1 MNYIIIYIDKYFS
14 LHSADNLR
22 FFNEIFRTRY
32 FSNQKSQKYLL
43 PLSLST
49 FLIYFEMS
57 RKQVSK
63 FPHTQ
68 LISCNRQSSKECFC
82 CISLIIYCK
91 LDYLSLT
98 QSYILQ
104 QNKDIL
110 YYNIREQK
118 DSSKYFL
125 VFPPR
130 QYIQGLHY
138 RRI

>member
-1 MNYIIIYIDKYFS
+1 MNQIIIYIDKYFS

-22 FFNEIFRTRY
+22 FFNGIFRTRY

-49 FLIYFEMS
+49 FLIYFDMS
-57 RKQVSK
+57 RQQFSK

-98 QSYILQ
+98 QSYAYCNKTQTYYITILENKKIH
-104 QNKDIL
+104 QNISQFFL
-110 YYNIREQK
+110 Q
-118 DSSKYFL
+118 DS
-125 VFPPR
+125 
-130 QYIQGLHY
+130 I
-138 RRI
+138 